1 MRKAINRTKGNIH
14 IIGIDPGKSGGI
26 ARIITRDEYT
36 IGKQEYWTAYKC
48 PKTINEMT
56 DILKT
61 FKRFA
66 IKPKCFLESVHAF
79 PTDARS
85 SAFKFGMNFGI
96 WQGILS
102 ALNIEIEFITPQKW
116 QKHFAP
122 LPKIKKDRKNKLK
135 QIAIEKTQ
143 IKATLNTADALC
155 IAIYGYENTN

>member
-26 ARIITRDEYT
+26 ARIITRDEYIT
-36 IGKQEYWTAYKC
+36 GKQEYWTAYKC
-48 PKTINEMT
+48 PKTIKEMV

-61 FKRFA
+61 FKKFA

-102 ALNIEIEFITPQKW
+102 TLNIETILVTPQKW
-116 QKHFAP
+116 QKAYE
-122 LPKIKKDRKNKLK
+122 LPKIKKERKHKLK
-135 QIAIEKTQ
+135 EIAIQ
-143 IKATLNTADALC
+143 RSGLKATLNTADAICLV
-155 IAIYGYENTN
+155 IHGINNNGL